1 MILILKQGIN
11 MDEPIEKR
19 ILQLTN
25 DVNDVKGDLK
35 FFKTFYNDVLNRLIA
50 LEKRLENMRK
60 DYEDLKILMRNREE
74 FFIQQIIDQNQKI
87 AQIMRDSYERH
98 E

>member
-1 MILILKQGIN
+1 M
-11 MDEPIEKR
+11 
-19 ILQLTN
+19 
-25 DVNDVKGDLK
+25 
-35 FFKTFYNDVLNRLIA
+35 LNRLIA